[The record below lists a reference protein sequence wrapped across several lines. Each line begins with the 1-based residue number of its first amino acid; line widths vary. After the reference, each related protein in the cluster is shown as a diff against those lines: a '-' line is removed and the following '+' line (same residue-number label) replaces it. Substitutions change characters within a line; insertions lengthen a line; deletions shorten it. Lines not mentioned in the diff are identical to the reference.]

1 MIDLVPLAVG
11 LAAGL
16 VGSVSPGPLS
26 VALMHRAARKE
37 TGALLFS
44 GLGGAALHLLF
55 VVSVGLGT
63 APVLLTLAERN
74 HVRLAVSIGTVV
86 YAVAAAVRATVRS
99 REIALEPVSVTPP
112 QGGAAMEGQVTSFG
126 FLVLKWVVVIGLAMA
141 HAPVVVGVL
150 PLLAFAA
157 GVWSGVLGW
166 FVLLL
171 PRLAARVGTDDLGAF
186 ARAAS
191 YCGAAVTA
199 LAGVAGVLRVLT

>member
-1 MIDLVPLAVG
+1 MIDIVPLAVG
-11 LAAGL
+11 LTAGI

-26 VALMHRAARKE
+26 VALMHRAARRE

-63 APVLLTLAERN
+63 APVFLSLAERN
-74 HVRLAVSIGTVV
+74 HVRLALSIGTVV
-86 YAVAAAVRATVRS
+86 YAIAAAVRATARARAV
-99 REIALEPVSVTPP
+99 AVEPPAVVPA

-126 FLVLKWVVVIGLAMA
+126 FLVFKWVVVIGLAMA
-141 HAPVVVGVL
+141 HAPAVVGVL

-157 GVWSGVLGW
+157 GVWAGVLGW

-171 PRLAARVGTDDLGAF
+171 PRLAARVGTDNLGSF
-186 ARAAS
+186 ARFAS
-191 YCGAAVTA
+191 YGGAVVMAI
-199 LAGVAGVLRVLT
+199 AGVAGVARVI